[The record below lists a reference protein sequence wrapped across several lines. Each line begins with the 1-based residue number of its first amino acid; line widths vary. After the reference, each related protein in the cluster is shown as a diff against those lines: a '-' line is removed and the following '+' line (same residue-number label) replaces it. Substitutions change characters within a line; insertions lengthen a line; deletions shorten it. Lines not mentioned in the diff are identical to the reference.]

1 MTPELVFGLANP
13 FATLGWLALVALP
26 GRPFAQ
32 RAALAVVAVL
42 AALYLVVLGSQLGSA
57 QGGFGSLEQLAL
69 LFHEPWVLL
78 AGWVHYL
85 AFDLFIG
92 AWEARDA
99 RRHGVPHWA
108 LVPCLALTF
117 LVGPVGL
124 LTWLGVR
131 AVAGRPQ
138 PA

>member
-1 MTPELVFGLANP
+1 VTPELVFGLANP